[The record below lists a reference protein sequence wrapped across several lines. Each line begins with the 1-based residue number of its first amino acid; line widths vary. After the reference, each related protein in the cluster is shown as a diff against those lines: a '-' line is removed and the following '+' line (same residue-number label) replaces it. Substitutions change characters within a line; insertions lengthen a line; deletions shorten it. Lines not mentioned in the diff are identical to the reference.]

1 VAWAPRAWTLE
12 RVFDVDWMGL
22 LVREVLRERTPAL
35 IAESCAWA
43 VGLSDR
49 PHLRRRGGL
58 PQPTGPTLG
67 ERAAGGLP
75 LSSDDGGRLDLGD
88 AVPGSFQD
96 ALNALAADGG
106 VHAERFDDEVLV
118 PFVHD
123 TCVAAAERARIDRP
137 AAWAELADDV
147 GEDSGDL
154 AAVVRAGEWE
164 APLRIDAEQLVL
176 AALGSQPLLEVE
188 TEGLPLSLVRAA
200 EAATRA
206 AVPGVAVP
214 AEDASR
220 TPDDSLAGALFL
232 ARAAVEASGCT
243 VPVPAAEADL
253 LLAALAD
260 AGLEAE
266 ELPAVLPHLPVEDGT
281 IARIAANLSTD

>member
-1 VAWAPRAWTLE
+1 
-12 RVFDVDWMGL
+12 VFDVDWMGL
-22 LVREVLRERTPAL
+22 LAREVLRERTPAL

-49 PHLRRRGGL
+49 PHLRRRNGV
-58 PQPTGPTLG
+58 PQASGPTLG
-67 ERAAGGLP
+67 ELAAGGLP

-106 VHAERFDDEVLV
+106 VHAERFDEEVLV

-123 TCVAAAERARIDRP
+123 TCVAAAGRARTERP
-137 AAWAELADDV
+137 DAWAELADDV
-147 GEDSGDL
+147 GEDGGDL

-176 AALGSQPLLEVE
+176 AALGTQPLLEVE

-206 AVPGVAVP
+206 AVPAAPGGGL
-214 AEDASR
+214 
-220 TPDDSLAGALFL
+220 PDDSLAGALFL
-232 ARAAVEASGCT
+232 ARAALEESGCT
-243 VPVPAAEADL
+243 VPVPPTEADL

-260 AGLEAE
+260 AGLEPL
-266 ELPAVLPHLPVEDGT
+266 ELPVVLPHLPVEEGT
-281 IARIAANLSTD
+281 IARITASLPED

>member
-1 VAWAPRAWTLE
+1 M
-12 RVFDVDWMGL
+12 FDVDWMGL
-22 LVREVLRERTPAL
+22 LAREVLRERTPAL

-49 PHLRRRGGL
+49 PHLRRRAGL
-58 PQPTGPTLG
+58 PQPSGPTLG

-75 LSSDDGGRLDLGD
+75 LGSDDDGRFELAD

-96 ALNALAADGG
+96 ALNALAPDGG

-118 PFVHD
+118 PFVHA
-123 TCVAAAERARIDRP
+123 TCVAAAERAREGRP

-147 GEDSGDL
+147 GEDADDL

-176 AALGSQPLLEVE
+176 AALGAMPLLEVE

-206 AVPGVAVP
+206 AVAAPDLPV
-214 AEDASR
+214 
-220 TPDDSLAGALFL
+220 PDDSLAGALFL
-232 ARAAVEASGCT
+232 ARAALDESGCT
-243 VPVPAAEADL
+243 VPVPPDEAEL

-260 AGLEAE
+260 SGLEPE
-266 ELPAVLPHLPVEDGT
+266 ELPVVLPHLPVQPATVDEALIILRATEIG
-281 IARIAANLSTD
+281 

>member
-1 VAWAPRAWTLE
+1 M
-12 RVFDVDWMGL
+12 FDVDWMGL

-35 IAESCAWA
+35 IAEACAWA

-49 PHLRRRGGL
+49 PHLRRRAGV
-58 PQPTGPTLG
+58 PQPSGPTLG

-75 LSSDDGGRLDLGD
+75 LSSEDGGRLDLGD

-123 TCVAAAERARIDRP
+123 TCLAAADRARADRP
-137 AAWAELADDV
+137 TAWAELADDV
-147 GEDSGDL
+147 GEDGADL

-164 APLRIDAEQLVL
+164 PPLRIDAEQLVL
-176 AALGSQPLLEVE
+176 AALGALPLLEVE

-206 AVPGVAVP
+206 AAVP
-214 AEDASR
+214 AGPR
-220 TPDDSLAGALFL
+220 TTAPDDGLAGALFL
-232 ARAAVEASGCT
+232 ARAAFEESGCT
-243 VPVPAAEADL
+243 VPVPPAEADL
-253 LLAALAD
+253 LLAALAGT
-260 AGLEAE
+260 GLEPE
-266 ELPAVLPHLPVEDGT
+266 EVPAVLPHLPVEEAT
-281 IARIAANLSTD
+281 IARIEATLTAD

>member
-1 VAWAPRAWTLE
+1 
-12 RVFDVDWMGL
+12 VFDVDWMGVL
-22 LVREVLRERTPAL
+22 AREVLRERTPAL

-49 PHLRRRGGL
+49 PHLRRRHGL
-58 PQPTGPTLG
+58 PRPTGPTLG

-96 ALNALAADGG
+96 ALNALADDGG

-123 TCVAAAERARIDRP
+123 TCVAAAERARADRP
-137 AAWAELADDV
+137 AEWAELADDV
-147 GEDSGDL
+147 GEDGRDL

-176 AALGSQPLLEVE
+176 AALGAQPLLEVE
-188 TEGLPLSLVRAA
+188 TEGLPLALVRAA

-206 AVPGVAVP
+206 AVPAPPTGGL
-214 AEDASR
+214 
-220 TPDDSLAGALFL
+220 PDDSLAGALFL
-232 ARAAVEASGCT
+232 ARAALEESGCT
-243 VPVPAAEADL
+243 VPVPPTEADL

-260 AGLEAE
+260 AGLEADE
-266 ELPAVLPHLPVEDGT
+266 VPAVLPHLPVEDGT
-281 IARIAANLSTD
+281 IERIAANLSAD

>member
-1 VAWAPRAWTLE
+1 M
-12 RVFDVDWMGL
+12 FDVDWMGL
-22 LVREVLRERTPAL
+22 LAREVLRERTPAL

-49 PHLRRRGGL
+49 PHLRRRAGL
-58 PQPTGPTLG
+58 PHPSGPTLG

-75 LSSDDGGRLDLGD
+75 LGSDDDGRFELAD

-96 ALNALAADGG
+96 ALNALAPDGG

-118 PFVHD
+118 PFVHA
-123 TCVAAAERARIDRP
+123 TCVAAAERARERRP

-147 GEDSGDL
+147 GEDGDDL

-176 AALGSQPLLEVE
+176 AALGAMPLLEVE

-206 AVPGVAVP
+206 AVPAPEVP
-214 AEDASR
+214 V
-220 TPDDSLAGALFL
+220 PDDSLAGALFL
-232 ARAAVEASGCT
+232 ARAALEESGCT
-243 VPVPAAEADL
+243 VPVPPDEAEL

-260 AGLEAE
+260 SGLEPE
-266 ELPAVLPHLPVEDGT
+266 ELPAVLPHLPVQPATVDEALV
-281 IARIAANLSTD
+281 ILRAAEIG

>member
-1 VAWAPRAWTLE
+1 
-12 RVFDVDWMGL
+12 VFDVDWMGL

-49 PHLRRRGGL
+49 PHLRRRAGL

-96 ALNALAADGG
+96 ALNALADDGG

-123 TCVAAAERARIDRP
+123 TCVAAAGRARTERP

-147 GEDSGDL
+147 GEDGGDL

-176 AALGSQPLLEVE
+176 AALGAQPLLEVE

-206 AVPGVAVP
+206 AVPAP
-214 AEDASR
+214 ALR

-260 AGLEAE
+260 AGLEPE

-281 IARIAANLSTD
+281 ITRITASLPRD

>member
-1 VAWAPRAWTLE
+1 
-12 RVFDVDWMGL
+12 VFDVDWMGL

-35 IAESCAWA
+35 IAEACAWA

-49 PHLRRRGGL
+49 PHLRRRSGL

-96 ALNALAADGG
+96 ALNALADDGS

-118 PFVHD
+118 PFVHA
-123 TCVAAAERARIDRP
+123 TCVAAAERARADRP

-147 GEDSGDL
+147 GEDGADP

-164 APLRIDAEQLVL
+164 TPLRIDAEQLVL
-176 AALGSQPLLEVE
+176 AALGAQPLLEVE

-200 EAATRA
+200 ESATRA
-206 AVPGVAVP
+206 AVATPVV
-214 AEDASR
+214 R
-220 TPDDSLAGALFL
+220 VPDDSLAGALFL
-232 ARAAVEASGCT
+232 ARAALEESGCT
-243 VPVPAAEADL
+243 VPVPPTEAEL

-266 ELPAVLPHLPVEDGT
+266 EVPVVLPHLPVEDGT
-281 IARIAANLSTD
+281 VARITANLTAD

>member
-1 VAWAPRAWTLE
+1 M
-12 RVFDVDWMGL
+12 DWMGL
-22 LVREVLRERTPAL
+22 LAREVLRERTPAL

-49 PHLRRRGGL
+49 PHLRRRAGA

-75 LSSDDGGRLDLGD
+75 LSSDDDGRLELGD

-118 PFVHD
+118 PFVLA
-123 TCVAAAERARIDRP
+123 TCVTAAERVREARP

-147 GEDSGDL
+147 GEDADDP
-154 AAVVRAGEWE
+154 AAVVRAAEWE

-176 AALGSQPLLEVE
+176 AALGAMPLLEVE

-206 AVPGVAVP
+206 AAPASQVPVSEAP
-214 AEDASR
+214 R
-220 TPDDSLAGALFL
+220 PDDSLAGALFL
-232 ARAAVEASGCT
+232 ARAALEESGCT
-243 VPVPAAEADL
+243 VPVPPAEADL

-260 AGLEAE
+260 TGLEPD
-266 ELPAVLPHLPVEDGT
+266 ELPAVLPHLPVHEATVDEVLV
-281 IARIAANLSTD
+281 RLRAAELG

>member
-1 VAWAPRAWTLE
+1 M
-12 RVFDVDWMGL
+12 FDVDWMGL

-49 PHLRRRGGL
+49 PHLRRRNGL

-96 ALNALAADGG
+96 ALNALADDGS

-123 TCVAAAERARIDRP
+123 TCVTAAERARTDRP

-147 GEDSGDL
+147 GEDGGDL

-176 AALGSQPLLEVE
+176 AALGTQPLLEVE

-206 AVPGVAVP
+206 AVPAPP
-214 AEDASR
+214 AR
-220 TPDDSLAGALFL
+220 GLPDDSLAGALFL
-232 ARAAVEASGCT
+232 ARAALEESGCT
-243 VPVPAAEADL
+243 VPVPPTEADL

-266 ELPAVLPHLPVEDGT
+266 EVPVVLPHLPVEDGT
-281 IARIAANLSTD
+281 IERITANLSAD